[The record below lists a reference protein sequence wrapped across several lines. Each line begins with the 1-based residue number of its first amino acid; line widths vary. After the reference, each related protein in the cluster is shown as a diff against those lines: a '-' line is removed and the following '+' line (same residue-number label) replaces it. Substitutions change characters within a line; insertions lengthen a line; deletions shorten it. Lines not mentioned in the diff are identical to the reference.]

1 MPIPTHTIVCTR
13 NALIARDVYEFAL
26 TKPAGFIFKPGQFVL
41 FEVALLD
48 NPADVQTRAFSIAST
63 PEEEELIFVAKLVR
77 NGRASAWIEKKL
89 MKGSEVKMKGPF
101 GNFLLD
107 ETSDRELLFI
117 ATSTGIAPF
126 RSQIL
131 AALKANSE
139 RRIDLIYGVRS
150 EEDVF
155 WAKEFEDV
163 QKNNPHFFLHITLSA
178 PSSSWKGYSGRVQ
191 GVVPHIIKDFSRKTL
206 YACGSPE
213 MTKDIKNRAMTE
225 WGMDK
230 RNVHVEGYI

>member
-1 MPIPTHTIVCTR
+1 LKKLNCF
-13 NALIARDVYEFAL
+13 NALIPSFFTPSRTVSISLEIL
-26 TKPAGFIFKPGQFVL
+26 STCCSVL
-41 FEVALLD
+41 S
-48 NPADVQTRAFSIAST
+48 ADVQTRAFSIAST

-213 MTKDIKNRAMTE
+213 MTKDTE
-225 WGMDK
+225 EDPLK
-230 RNVHVEGYI
+230 